1 MSPTRKVTGCRGD
14 PTFHG
19 SVMLPGSAPSVD
31 FWHGPPSLW
40 PLSTWVEMLRLSE
53 QDHQM
58 LPPSQGARVPVP
70 THPPSSHR
78 GSGARPSVS
87 WTERPML
94 RTLVGTGQLWPSGQ
108 IL

>member
-31 FWHGPPSLW
+31 LWHGPPSLW
-40 PLSTWVEMLRLSE
+40 PLSTWAEMLRLSE
-53 QDHQM
+53 QDHQT

-70 THPPSSHR
+70 PILHPH
-78 GSGARPSVS
+78 
-87 WTERPML
+87 TEAL
-94 RTLVGTGQLWPSGQ
+94 GQGRLSPGLKGLCSE
-108 IL
+108 L